1 MSSQAAS
8 TLIARL
14 KSIPTLPAVALR
26 VLEITANTKSSAND
40 LMEII
45 SPDVSLTAKI
55 LKIANSPFYG
65 LTREVSSL
73 QHAVTILGFKEIRNL
88 VISTV
93 AFDSFKNLEQDG
105 KFDINKFWKHSFYCA
120 LAAKAIAVDL
130 EIESNELFV
139 AGLVHD
145 IGKLAMYVTFPSEF
159 MMQLEIMNPLKIK
172 YTSFETEKDVF
183 GMTHDE
189 VGMKLLKKWMF
200 PESLLTAV
208 GYHHRPQDADKQSL
222 FPIIVHIADILTHVH
237 EMQTED
243 VEKEGEGEP
252 FQAELFYGDAINL
265 SRSFGIDWKIAD
277 LSKFQQTLDESVKK
291 EADTLKLFF
300 S

>member
-14 KSIPTLPAVALR
+14 QSIPTLPTVALR
-26 VLEITANTKSSAND
+26 VMEITANPKSSAND
-40 LMEII
+40 LMDII
-45 SPDVSLTAKI
+45 SPDVSLTTKI
-55 LKIANSPFYG
+55 LKISNSPFYG
-65 LTREVSSL
+65 LTREISSL
-73 QHAVTILGFKEIRNL
+73 QHAVTVLGFKEIRNL

-93 AFDSFKNLEQDG
+93 AFDSFKNLG
-105 KFDINKFWKHSFYCA
+105 KNNKFDINKFWRHSFYCA
-120 LAAKAIAVDL
+120 LAAKTIAVDMK
-130 EIESNELFV
+130 IESSELFV

-172 YTSFETEKDVF
+172 YTSFEAEKDVF

-208 GYHHRPQDADKQSL
+208 GYHHRPQEADKKSN
-222 FPIIVHIADILTHVH
+222 FPMIVHVADILTHVY
-237 EMQTED
+237 EMQDEA
-243 VEKEGEGEP
+243 EEGEP
-252 FQAELFYGDAINL
+252 FEADLFYGDAIKLSKTFGMEWDVSDL
-265 SRSFGIDWKIAD
+265 SR
-277 LSKFQQTLDESVKK
+277 FQQTMAENIEK
-291 EADTLKLFF
+291 EADTIKLFF
-300 S
+300 